1 MVKRGVLICLLF
13 MMIFTT
19 GCWDMINIEEN
30 DFISGVAVDEP
41 DPEVVAEQ
49 RARLKEPELFT
60 PRYSVTYLSPI
71 PSALTKKGG
80 EQVYDT
86 KSITGPSPN
95 EVEREMVTRAPKRI
109 DFSHTELV
117 LIGEKIFKDPE
128 KIKESMDYL
137 QRNQRFNW
145 NILVGVVDGR
155 AGDAFNIENPVIK
168 NPASYLTDIMR
179 NRRLSSRVADV
190 TLTQM
195 TVDMG
200 EDGTMAL
207 PKVILAKDELKVEG
221 AAVIKD
227 FTLAG
232 YISGTQ
238 SRDVMFLK
246 GTIEGGNIFI
256 NYGDFSLP
264 YIIKD
269 AKVKKD
275 LKVTDEGLQ
284 LTYRIQSEGELEQG
298 IYGENFFDDKAV
310 RKIESRVEKELAKDC
325 MNTIRLLQNKYHAD
339 IIYAGDYI
347 RKYHPKIWKQIE
359 GDWETVF
366 SEMDFRVETDI
377 HIRRAGVVK

>member
-1 MVKRGVLICLLF
+1 
-13 MMIFTT
+13 
-19 GCWDMINIEEN
+19 MINIEEN
-30 DFISGVAVDEP
+30 DFISGIAIDEP
-41 DPEVVAEQ
+41 DPKVVAEQ

-71 PSALTKKGG
+71 PSALTEKGG
-80 EQVYDT
+80 GKAYDT

-95 EVEREMVTRAPKRI
+95 ELEREMVTRAPKRLN
-109 DFSHTELV
+109 FSHTELV